1 MTLPDRLPRR
11 LPAPPVRHAPRGPA
25 QDLPSRPSATR
36 GRLILLGPAF
46 VAAVAY
52 VDPGNFAT
60 NSTAGAR
67 YGYLL
72 VWVVVAAN
80 LAAMLVQTLTAK
92 LGLAT
97 GRSLPELCRDHLPRP
112 LNRAMWAQAELVAMA
127 TDLAE
132 VIGGAVALHLL
143 FGIPLLP
150 GGVIVGTAAF
160 AVLALRSRGFRTFE
174 IAIAVLLGVIVQA
187 FAVNLVTAGPDLS
200 ATAGGLLPRTAG
212 TDSMLLAAGIL
223 GATVMPH
230 VIYVHS
236 ALTPNRIPTSG
247 EAERRTVARGLRID
261 VLVALGIA
269 GGVNLAMLLV
279 AATSFHGSG
288 IPGTDTLEGVHAG
301 LADTLGATA
310 AVGFAVA
317 LLLSGL
323 ASTSVGTYAGEV
335 IMQGFLRRRIP
346 LLVRRTVTLL
356 PALAVLAIGVDP
368 TRALVLSQVVLS
380 FGIPFA
386 LIPVVAFTR
395 RRDLMGSLVNRPAT
409 TAVAVL
415 ITALVVALNAF
426 LLWQLV
432 A

>member
-1 MTLPDRLPRR
+1 MVTNEVAAR
-11 LPAPPVRHAPRGPA
+11 PASPLQIARARG
-25 QDLPSRPSATR
+25 RIR

-72 VWVVVAAN
+72 VWVVVVAN
-80 LAAMLVQTLTAK
+80 LMAMLVQTLTAK

-97 GRSLPELCRDHLPRP
+97 GRSLPELCRERLPRP
-112 LNRAMWAQAELVAMA
+112 VNRLMWGQAELVAMA

-132 VIGGAVALHLL
+132 VIGGAVALYLL

-150 GGVIVGTAAF
+150 GGLIIGAAAF

-174 IAIAVLLGVIVQA
+174 ITIAVLLGVIVLV
-187 FAVNLVTAGPDLS
+187 FAASLLAAGSDPGSTVAGLV
-200 ATAGGLLPRTAG
+200 PRLQG
-212 TDSMLLAAGIL
+212 TDSILLAAGIL

-236 ALTPNRIPTSG
+236 ALTGNRIPATND
-247 EAERRTVARGLRID
+247 AERKTLFRGQRTD
-261 VLVALGIA
+261 VLLALAAA
-269 GGVNLAMLLV
+269 GTVNLAMLLI
-279 AATSFHGSG
+279 AAVSFHGTAT
-288 IPGTDTLEGVHAG
+288 PDTDSLEGVHAG
-301 LADTLGATA
+301 LGQTVGTA
-310 AVGFAVA
+310 AAFGFAVA
-317 LLLSGL
+317 LLVSGL
-323 ASTSVGTYAGEV
+323 ASTSVGTYAGEI

-346 LLVRRTVTLL
+346 LLLRRLITLV
-356 PALAVLAIGVDP
+356 PAVVILAIGLDP
-368 TRALVLSQVVLS
+368 TQALVLSQVVLS

-395 RRDLMGSLVNRPAT
+395 RRDLMGNLVNHPLT
-409 TAVAVL
+409 TAAAAV
-415 ITALVVALNAF
+415 IAALVIALNTF
-426 LLWQLV
+426 LLWQV
-432 A
+432 VGG

>member
-1 MTLPDRLPRR
+1 MVTNDSPVV
-11 LPAPPVRHAPRGPA
+11 PPLRTARAPRPV
-25 QDLPSRPSATR
+25 R

-97 GRSLPELCRDHLPRP
+97 GRSLPELCREHMPRP
-112 LNRAMWAQAELVAMA
+112 LNRVMWAQAELVAMA

-132 VIGGAVALHLL
+132 VIGGAVALYLL
-143 FGIPLLP
+143 FGVPLLP
-150 GGVIVGTAAF
+150 GGLIVGAASF
-160 AVLALRSRGFRTFE
+160 AILALRARGFRTFE
-174 IAIAVLLGVIVQA
+174 IAIAVLLGVIVLA
-187 FAVNLVTAGPDLS
+187 FAVNLVTAQPDVS
-200 ATAGGLLPRTAG
+200 DAAAGLLPRMQG

-236 ALTPNRIPTSG
+236 ALTPNRLPAEG
-247 EAERRTVARGLRID
+247 ETQRRVIAKGLRVD
-261 VLVALGIA
+261 VLIALGIA
-269 GGVNLAMLLV
+269 GAVNLAMLLV
-279 AATSFHGSG
+279 AASSFHGTS

-301 LADTLGATA
+301 LATTLGTAA

-323 ASTSVGTYAGEV
+323 ASTSVGTYAGEI

-346 LLVRRTVTLL
+346 LLIRRMITLL

-386 LIPVVAFTR
+386 LIPVVMFTR
-395 RRDLMGSLVNRPAT
+395 RRDLMGSLVNRRAT
-409 TAVAVL
+409 TAAAVT
-415 ITALVVALNAF
+415 ITAFVVALNAF
-426 LLWQLV
+426 LLWQLT

>member
-1 MTLPDRLPRR
+1 MVTNDSPVV
-11 LPAPPVRHAPRGPA
+11 PPLRTARAPRPV
-25 QDLPSRPSATR
+25 R

-97 GRSLPELCRDHLPRP
+97 GRSLPELCREHLPRP
-112 LNRAMWAQAELVAMA
+112 LNRVMWAQAELVAMA

-132 VIGGAVALHLL
+132 VIGGAVALYLL
-143 FGIPLLP
+143 FGVPLLP
-150 GGVIVGTAAF
+150 GGLIVGAASF
-160 AVLALRSRGFRTFE
+160 AILALRSRGFRPFE
-174 IAIAVLLGVIVQA
+174 IAIAVLLGVIVLA
-187 FAVNLVTAGPDLS
+187 FAVNLVTAQPDVS
-200 ATAGGLLPRTAG
+200 DAATGLLPRMQG

-236 ALTPNRIPTSG
+236 ALTPNRLPAEG
-247 EAERRTVARGLRID
+247 EAQRRVIAKGLRVD
-261 VLVALGIA
+261 VLIALGVA
-269 GGVNLAMLLV
+269 GAVNLAMLLV
-279 AATSFHGSG
+279 AASSFHGTS

-301 LADTLGATA
+301 LATTLGTAA

-323 ASTSVGTYAGEV
+323 ASTSVGTYAGEI

-346 LLVRRTVTLL
+346 LLIRRMITLL

-386 LIPVVAFTR
+386 LIPVVMFTR
-395 RRDLMGSLVNRPAT
+395 RRDLMGSLVNRRAT
-409 TAVAVL
+409 TAAAVA
-415 ITALVVALNAF
+415 ITAFVVALNAF
-426 LLWQLV
+426 LLWQV
-432 A
+432 AA

>member
-1 MTLPDRLPRR
+1 MVTNDSSVV
-11 LPAPPVRHAPRGPA
+11 PPLRTARAPRPV
-25 QDLPSRPSATR
+25 R

-97 GRSLPELCRDHLPRP
+97 GRSLPELCREHLPRP
-112 LNRAMWAQAELVAMA
+112 LNRVMWAQAELVAMA

-132 VIGGAVALHLL
+132 VIGGAVALYLL
-143 FGIPLLP
+143 FGVPLLP
-150 GGVIVGTAAF
+150 GGLIIGAASF
-160 AVLALRSRGFRTFE
+160 AILALRARGFRTFE
-174 IAIAVLLGVIVQA
+174 IAIAVLLGVIVLA
-187 FAVNLVTAGPDLS
+187 FAVNLVSAQPDVS
-200 ATAGGLLPRTAG
+200 DAAAGLLPRMQG

-236 ALTPNRIPTSG
+236 ALTPNRLPAEG
-247 EAERRTVARGLRID
+247 ETQRRVVAKGLRVD
-261 VLVALGIA
+261 VLIALGIA

-279 AATSFHGSG
+279 AASSFHGTS

-301 LADTLGATA
+301 LATTLGTAA

-323 ASTSVGTYAGEV
+323 ASTSVGTYAGEI

-346 LLVRRTVTLL
+346 LLVRRMITLL

-386 LIPVVAFTR
+386 LIPVVMFTR
-395 RRDLMGSLVNRPAT
+395 RRDLMGSLVNRRAT
-409 TAVAVL
+409 TAAAVA
-415 ITALVVALNAF
+415 ITAFVVALNAF
-426 LLWQLV
+426 LLWQL
-432 A
+432 AA

>member
-1 MTLPDRLPRR
+1 MVTNDLA
-11 LPAPPVRHAPRGPA
+11 APTASPLQIARARG
-25 QDLPSRPSATR
+25 RVR

-72 VWVVVAAN
+72 VWVVVVAN
-80 LAAMLVQTLTAK
+80 LMAMLVQTLTAK

-97 GRSLPELCRDHLPRP
+97 GRSLPELCRERLPRP
-112 LNRAMWAQAELVAMA
+112 LNRVMWVQAEFVAMA

-132 VIGGAVALHLL
+132 VIGGAVALYLL

-150 GGVIVGTAAF
+150 GGIIIGVAAF

-174 IAIAVLLGVIVQA
+174 IAIAVLLGVIVLA
-187 FAVNLVTAGPDLS
+187 FAANLLAADSDPGS
-200 ATAGGLLPRTAG
+200 AMSGLVPRLQG
-212 TDSMLLAAGIL
+212 TDSVLLAAGIL

-236 ALTPNRIPTSG
+236 ALSRDRIPAADD
-247 EAERRTVARGLRID
+247 AERRTLFRGQRAD
-261 VLVALGIA
+261 VLIALAAA
-269 GGVNLAMLLV
+269 GTVNLAMLLIA
-279 AATSFHGSG
+279 AATFHGTA
-288 IPGTDTLEGVHAG
+288 IPGTDSLEGVHAG
-301 LADTLGATA
+301 LGQTVGTA
-310 AVGFAVA
+310 AAFGFAVA
-317 LLLSGL
+317 LLVSGL
-323 ASTSVGTYAGEV
+323 ASTSVGTYAGEI
-335 IMQGFLRRRIP
+335 IMQGFLRRRIS
-346 LLVRRTVTLL
+346 LLLRRLITLV
-356 PALAVLAIGVDP
+356 PALAILAIGLDP

-395 RRDLMGSLVNRPAT
+395 RRDLMGNLVNHPLT
-409 TAVAVL
+409 TAAAVL
-415 ITALVVALNAF
+415 VAGLVIVLNTF
-426 LLWQLV
+426 LLWQMIGG
-432 A
+432 

>member
-1 MTLPDRLPRR
+1 MVTNDSPVV
-11 LPAPPVRHAPRGPA
+11 PPLRTARAPRPV
-25 QDLPSRPSATR
+25 R

-97 GRSLPELCRDHLPRP
+97 GRSLPELCREHLPRP
-112 LNRAMWAQAELVAMA
+112 LNRVMWAQAELVAMA

-132 VIGGAVALHLL
+132 VIGGAVALYLL
-143 FGIPLLP
+143 FGVPLLP
-150 GGVIVGTAAF
+150 GGLIVGAASF
-160 AVLALRSRGFRTFE
+160 AILALRSRGFRTFE
-174 IAIAVLLGVIVQA
+174 IAIAVLLGVIVLA
-187 FAVNLVTAGPDLS
+187 FGVNLVTAQPDVS
-200 ATAGGLLPRTAG
+200 DAAAGLLPRMQG

-236 ALTPNRIPTSG
+236 ALTPNRLPAEG
-247 EAERRTVARGLRID
+247 EAQRRVIAKGLRVD
-261 VLVALGIA
+261 VLIALGVA
-269 GGVNLAMLLV
+269 GAVNLAMLLV
-279 AATSFHGSG
+279 AASSFHGTS

-301 LADTLGATA
+301 LATTLGTAA

-323 ASTSVGTYAGEV
+323 ASTSVGTYAGEI

-346 LLVRRTVTLL
+346 LLIRRMITLL

-386 LIPVVAFTR
+386 LIPVVMFTR
-395 RRDLMGSLVNRPAT
+395 RRDLMGSLVNRRAT
-409 TAVAVL
+409 TAAAVA
-415 ITALVVALNAF
+415 ITAFVVALNAF
-426 LLWQLV
+426 LLWQL
-432 A
+432 AA

>member
-1 MTLPDRLPRR
+1 MVTNDSPVLPPLRTAR
-11 LPAPPVRHAPRGPA
+11 APRPV
-25 QDLPSRPSATR
+25 R

-97 GRSLPELCRDHLPRP
+97 GRSLPELCREHLPRP
-112 LNRAMWAQAELVAMA
+112 LNRVMWAQAELVAMA

-132 VIGGAVALHLL
+132 VIGGAVALYLL
-143 FGIPLLP
+143 FGVPLLP
-150 GGVIVGTAAF
+150 GGLIVGAASF
-160 AVLALRSRGFRTFE
+160 AILALRARGFRTFE
-174 IAIAVLLGVIVQA
+174 IAIAVLLGVIVLA
-187 FAVNLVTAGPDLS
+187 FAVNLVSAQPDVS
-200 ATAGGLLPRTAG
+200 DAAAGLLPRMQG

-236 ALTPNRIPTSG
+236 ALTPNRLPAEG
-247 EAERRTVARGLRID
+247 ETQRRVIAKGLRID
-261 VLVALGIA
+261 VLIALGIA
-269 GGVNLAMLLV
+269 GAVNLAMLLV
-279 AATSFHGSG
+279 AASSFHGTS

-301 LADTLGATA
+301 LATTLGAAA

-323 ASTSVGTYAGEV
+323 ASTSVGTYAGEI

-346 LLVRRTVTLL
+346 LVVRRMITLM

-386 LIPVVAFTR
+386 LIPVVMFTR
-395 RRDLMGSLVNRPAT
+395 RRDLMGSLVNRRAT
-409 TAVAVL
+409 TAAAVA
-415 ITALVVALNAF
+415 ITAFVVALNAF
-426 LLWQLV
+426 LLWQL
-432 A
+432 AA

>member
-1 MTLPDRLPRR
+1 MVTNDSSVVPPLRTARTPR
-11 LPAPPVRHAPRGPA
+11 PV
-25 QDLPSRPSATR
+25 R

-97 GRSLPELCRDHLPRP
+97 GRSLPELCREHLPRP
-112 LNRAMWAQAELVAMA
+112 LNRVMWAQAELVAMA

-132 VIGGAVALHLL
+132 VIGGAVALYLL
-143 FGIPLLP
+143 FGVPLLP
-150 GGVIVGTAAF
+150 GGLIIGAASF
-160 AVLALRSRGFRTFE
+160 AILALRARGFRTFE
-174 IAIAVLLGVIVQA
+174 IAIAVLLGVIVLA
-187 FAVNLVTAGPDLS
+187 FAVNLVSAQPDVS
-200 ATAGGLLPRTAG
+200 DAAAGLLPRMQG

-236 ALTPNRIPTSG
+236 ALTPNRLPAEG
-247 EAERRTVARGLRID
+247 ETQRRVVAKGLRVD
-261 VLVALGIA
+261 VLIALGIA
-269 GGVNLAMLLV
+269 GAVNLAMLLV
-279 AATSFHGSG
+279 AASSFHGTS

-301 LADTLGATA
+301 LATTLGTAA

-323 ASTSVGTYAGEV
+323 ASTSVGTYAGEI

-346 LLVRRTVTLL
+346 LLVRRMITLL

-386 LIPVVAFTR
+386 LIPVVMFTR
-395 RRDLMGSLVNRPAT
+395 RRDLMGSLVNRRAT
-409 TAVAVL
+409 TAAAVA
-415 ITALVVALNAF
+415 ITAFVVALNAF
-426 LLWQLV
+426 LLWQL
-432 A
+432 AA

>member
-1 MTLPDRLPRR
+1 MVTNDSPVV
-11 LPAPPVRHAPRGPA
+11 PPLRTARAPRPV
-25 QDLPSRPSATR
+25 R

-97 GRSLPELCRDHLPRP
+97 GRSLPELCREHLPRP
-112 LNRAMWAQAELVAMA
+112 LNRVMWAQAELVAMA

-132 VIGGAVALHLL
+132 VIGGAVALYLL
-143 FGIPLLP
+143 FGVPLLP
-150 GGVIVGTAAF
+150 GGLIIGAASF
-160 AVLALRSRGFRTFE
+160 AILALRSRGFRTFE
-174 IAIAVLLGVIVQA
+174 IAIAVLLGVIVLA
-187 FAVNLVTAGPDLS
+187 FAVNLVTAQPDVS
-200 ATAGGLLPRTAG
+200 DAAAGLLPRMQG

-236 ALTPNRIPTSG
+236 ALTPNRLPAEG
-247 EAERRTVARGLRID
+247 ETQRRVIAKGLRVD
-261 VLVALGIA
+261 VLIALGIA
-269 GGVNLAMLLV
+269 GAVNLAMLLV
-279 AATSFHGSG
+279 AASSFHGTS

-301 LADTLGATA
+301 LATTLGTAA

-346 LLVRRTVTLL
+346 LLIRRMITLL

-386 LIPVVAFTR
+386 LIPVVMFTR
-395 RRDLMGSLVNRPAT
+395 RRDLMGSLVNRRAT
-409 TAVAVL
+409 TAAAVA
-415 ITALVVALNAF
+415 ITAFVVALNAF
-426 LLWQLV
+426 LLWQLT

>member
-1 MTLPDRLPRR
+1 VVTNDSSVVPPLRTARTPR
-11 LPAPPVRHAPRGPA
+11 PV
-25 QDLPSRPSATR
+25 R

-97 GRSLPELCRDHLPRP
+97 GRSLPELCREHLPRP
-112 LNRAMWAQAELVAMA
+112 LNRVMWAQAELVAMA

-132 VIGGAVALHLL
+132 VIGGAVALYLL
-143 FGIPLLP
+143 FGVPLLP
-150 GGVIVGTAAF
+150 GGLIIGAASF
-160 AVLALRSRGFRTFE
+160 AILALRARGFRTFE
-174 IAIAVLLGVIVQA
+174 IAIAVLLGVIVLA
-187 FAVNLVTAGPDLS
+187 FAVNLVSAQPDVS
-200 ATAGGLLPRTAG
+200 DAAAGLLPRMQG

-236 ALTPNRIPTSG
+236 ALTPNRLPAEG
-247 EAERRTVARGLRID
+247 ETQRRVVAKGLRVD
-261 VLVALGIA
+261 VLIALGIA
-269 GGVNLAMLLV
+269 GAVNLAMLLV
-279 AATSFHGSG
+279 AASSFHGTS

-301 LADTLGATA
+301 LATTLGTAA

-323 ASTSVGTYAGEV
+323 ASTSVGTYAGEI

-346 LLVRRTVTLL
+346 LLVRRMITLL

-386 LIPVVAFTR
+386 LIPVVMFTR
-395 RRDLMGSLVNRPAT
+395 RRDLMGSLVNRRAT
-409 TAVAVL
+409 TAAAVA
-415 ITALVVALNAF
+415 ITAFVVALNAF
-426 LLWQLV
+426 LLWQL
-432 A
+432 AA

>member
-1 MTLPDRLPRR
+1 MVTNDSPVV
-11 LPAPPVRHAPRGPA
+11 PPLRTARAPRPV
-25 QDLPSRPSATR
+25 R

-97 GRSLPELCRDHLPRP
+97 GRSLPELCREHLPRP
-112 LNRAMWAQAELVAMA
+112 LNRVMWAQAELVAMA

-132 VIGGAVALHLL
+132 VIGGAVALYLL
-143 FGIPLLP
+143 FGVPLLP
-150 GGVIVGTAAF
+150 GGLIIGAASF
-160 AVLALRSRGFRTFE
+160 AILALRSRGFRTFE
-174 IAIAVLLGVIVQA
+174 IAIAVLLGVIVLA
-187 FAVNLVTAGPDLS
+187 FAVNLVTAQPDVS
-200 ATAGGLLPRTAG
+200 DAAAGLLPRMQG

-236 ALTPNRIPTSG
+236 ALTPNRLPAEG
-247 EAERRTVARGLRID
+247 EAQRRVIAKGLRVD
-261 VLVALGIA
+261 VLIALGIA
-269 GGVNLAMLLV
+269 GAVNLAMLLV
-279 AATSFHGSG
+279 AASSFHGTS

-301 LADTLGATA
+301 LATTLGTAA

-323 ASTSVGTYAGEV
+323 ASTSVGTYAGEI
-335 IMQGFLRRRIP
+335 IMQGFLCRRIP
-346 LLVRRTVTLL
+346 LLIRRMITLL

-386 LIPVVAFTR
+386 LIPVVMFTR
-395 RRDLMGSLVNRPAT
+395 RRDLMGSLVNRRAT
-409 TAVAVL
+409 TAAAVA
-415 ITALVVALNAF
+415 ITAFVVALNAF
-426 LLWQLV
+426 LLWQLT

>member
-1 MTLPDRLPRR
+1 MVTNDSSVVPPLRTARTPR
-11 LPAPPVRHAPRGPA
+11 PV
-25 QDLPSRPSATR
+25 R

-97 GRSLPELCRDHLPRP
+97 GRSLPELCREHLPRP
-112 LNRAMWAQAELVAMA
+112 LNRVMWAQAELVAMA

-132 VIGGAVALHLL
+132 VIGGAVALYLL
-143 FGIPLLP
+143 FGVPLLP
-150 GGVIVGTAAF
+150 GGLIIGAASF
-160 AVLALRSRGFRTFE
+160 AILALRARGFRTFE
-174 IAIAVLLGVIVQA
+174 IAIAVLLGVIVLA
-187 FAVNLVTAGPDLS
+187 FAVNLVSAQPDVS
-200 ATAGGLLPRTAG
+200 DAAAGLLPRMQG

-236 ALTPNRIPTSG
+236 ALTPNRLPAEG
-247 EAERRTVARGLRID
+247 ETQRRVVAKGLRID
-261 VLVALGIA
+261 VLIALGIA
-269 GGVNLAMLLV
+269 GAVNLAMLLV
-279 AATSFHGSG
+279 AASSFHGTS

-301 LADTLGATA
+301 LATTLGTAA

-323 ASTSVGTYAGEV
+323 ASTSVGTYAGEI

-346 LLVRRTVTLL
+346 LLVRRMITLL

-386 LIPVVAFTR
+386 LIPVVMFTR
-395 RRDLMGSLVNRPAT
+395 RRDLMGSLVNRRAIT
-409 TAVAVL
+409 AAAVA
-415 ITALVVALNAF
+415 ITAFVVALNAF
-426 LLWQLV
+426 LLWQL
-432 A
+432 AA

>member
-1 MTLPDRLPRR
+1 MVTNDSPVLPPLRTAR
-11 LPAPPVRHAPRGPA
+11 APRPV
-25 QDLPSRPSATR
+25 R

-60 NSTAGAR
+60 NSTAGAQ

-97 GRSLPELCRDHLPRP
+97 GRSLPELCREHLPRP
-112 LNRAMWAQAELVAMA
+112 LNRVMWAQAELVAMA

-132 VIGGAVALHLL
+132 VIGGAVALYLL
-143 FGIPLLP
+143 FGVPLLP
-150 GGVIVGTAAF
+150 GGLIIGAASF
-160 AVLALRSRGFRTFE
+160 AILALRARGFRSFE
-174 IAIAVLLGVIVQA
+174 IAIAVLLGVIVLA
-187 FAVNLVTAGPDLS
+187 FAVNLVSAQPDVS
-200 ATAGGLLPRTAG
+200 DAAAGLLPRMQG

-236 ALTPNRIPTSG
+236 ALTPNRLPAEG
-247 EAERRTVARGLRID
+247 ETQRRVIAKGLRID
-261 VLVALGIA
+261 VLIALGIA
-269 GGVNLAMLLV
+269 GAVNLAMLLV
-279 AATSFHGSG
+279 AASSFHGTS

-301 LADTLGATA
+301 LATTLGTAA

-323 ASTSVGTYAGEV
+323 ASTSVGTYAGEI

-346 LLVRRTVTLL
+346 LLVRRMITLL
-356 PALAVLAIGVDP
+356 PALVVLAIGVDP

-386 LIPVVAFTR
+386 LIPVVMFTR
-395 RRDLMGSLVNRPAT
+395 RRDLMGGLVNRRAT
-409 TAVAVL
+409 TAAAVA
-415 ITALVVALNAF
+415 ITAFVVALNAF
-426 LLWQLV
+426 LLWQL
-432 A
+432 AG

>member
-1 MTLPDRLPRR
+1 MVTNDS
-11 LPAPPVRHAPRGPA
+11 PVASPLRTARAPRPV
-25 QDLPSRPSATR
+25 R

-97 GRSLPELCRDHLPRP
+97 GRSLPELCREHLPRP
-112 LNRAMWAQAELVAMA
+112 LNRVMWAQAELVAMA

-132 VIGGAVALHLL
+132 VIGGAVALYLL
-143 FGIPLLP
+143 FGVPLLP
-150 GGVIVGTAAF
+150 GGLIIGTASF
-160 AVLALRSRGFRTFE
+160 AILALRARGFRTFE
-174 IAIAVLLGVIVQA
+174 IAIAVLLGVIVLA
-187 FAVNLVTAGPDLS
+187 FAVNLVSAQPDAS
-200 ATAGGLLPRTAG
+200 AAAAGLLPRMQG

-236 ALTPNRIPTSG
+236 ALTPNRLPAEG
-247 EAERRTVARGLRID
+247 EAQRRVIAKGLRID
-261 VLVALGIA
+261 VLIALGIA
-269 GGVNLAMLLV
+269 GAVNLAMLLV
-279 AATSFHGSG
+279 AASSFHGTS

-301 LADTLGATA
+301 LATALGTAA

-323 ASTSVGTYAGEV
+323 ASTSVGTYAGEI

-346 LLVRRTVTLL
+346 LLVRRMITLL

-386 LIPVVAFTR
+386 LIPVVLFTR
-395 RRDLMGSLVNRPAT
+395 RRDMMGALVNRRAT
-409 TAVAVL
+409 TATAVA
-415 ITALVVALNAF
+415 ITAFVVALNGF

>member
-1 MTLPDRLPRR
+1 MVTNDSPVV
-11 LPAPPVRHAPRGPA
+11 PPLRTTRAPRPV
-25 QDLPSRPSATR
+25 R

-97 GRSLPELCRDHLPRP
+97 GRSLPELCREHLPRP
-112 LNRAMWAQAELVAMA
+112 LNRVMWAQAELVAMA

-132 VIGGAVALHLL
+132 VIGGAVALYLL
-143 FGIPLLP
+143 FGVPLLP
-150 GGVIVGTAAF
+150 GGLIVGAASF
-160 AVLALRSRGFRTFE
+160 AVLALRARGFRTFE
-174 IAIAVLLGVIVQA
+174 IAIAVLLGVIVLA
-187 FAVNLVTAGPDLS
+187 FAVNLVTAQPDVS
-200 ATAGGLLPRTAG
+200 EAAAGLLPRMQG

-236 ALTPNRIPTSG
+236 ALTPNRLPAEG
-247 EAERRTVARGLRID
+247 ETQRRVIAKGLRID
-261 VLVALGIA
+261 VLIALGIA
-269 GGVNLAMLLV
+269 GAVNLAMLLV
-279 AATSFHGSG
+279 AASSFHGTS

-301 LADTLGATA
+301 LATTLGAAA

-323 ASTSVGTYAGEV
+323 ASTSVGTYAGEI

-346 LLVRRTVTLL
+346 LLIRRMITLL

-386 LIPVVAFTR
+386 LIPVVMFTR
-395 RRDLMGSLVNRPAT
+395 RRDLMGSLVNRRAT
-409 TAVAVL
+409 TAAAVA
-415 ITALVVALNAF
+415 ITAFVVALNAF
-426 LLWQLV
+426 LLWQL
-432 A
+432 AA

>member
-1 MTLPDRLPRR
+1 MVTNDSPVLPPLRTPR
-11 LPAPPVRHAPRGPA
+11 APR
-25 QDLPSRPSATR
+25 QVR

-60 NSTAGAR
+60 NSTAGAQ

-97 GRSLPELCRDHLPRP
+97 GRSLPELCREHLPRP
-112 LNRAMWAQAELVAMA
+112 LNRVMWAQAELVAMA

-132 VIGGAVALHLL
+132 VIGGAVALYLL
-143 FGIPLLP
+143 FGVPLLP
-150 GGVIVGTAAF
+150 GGLIIGAASF
-160 AVLALRSRGFRTFE
+160 AILALRVRGFRSFE
-174 IAIAVLLGVIVQA
+174 IAIAVLLGVIVLA
-187 FAVNLVTAGPDLS
+187 FAVNLVSAQPDVS
-200 ATAGGLLPRTAG
+200 DAAAGLLPRMQG

-236 ALTPNRIPTSG
+236 ALTPNRLPAEG
-247 EAERRTVARGLRID
+247 ETQRRVVAKGLRID
-261 VLVALGIA
+261 VLIALGIA
-269 GGVNLAMLLV
+269 GAVNLAMLLV
-279 AATSFHGSG
+279 AASSFHGTS

-301 LADTLGATA
+301 LATTLGTAA

-323 ASTSVGTYAGEV
+323 ASTSVGTYAGEI

-346 LLVRRTVTLL
+346 LLVRRMITLL

-386 LIPVVAFTR
+386 LIPVVMFTR
-395 RRDLMGSLVNRPAT
+395 RRDLMGSLVNRRAT
-409 TAVAVL
+409 TAAAVA
-415 ITALVVALNAF
+415 ITAFVVALNAF
-426 LLWQLV
+426 LLWQL
-432 A
+432 AA

>member
-1 MTLPDRLPRR
+1 MVTNDSPVLPPLRTPS
-11 LPAPPVRHAPRGPA
+11 APRPV
-25 QDLPSRPSATR
+25 R

-60 NSTAGAR
+60 NSTAGAQ

-97 GRSLPELCRDHLPRP
+97 GRSLPELCREHLPRP
-112 LNRAMWAQAELVAMA
+112 LNRVMWAQAELVAMA

-132 VIGGAVALHLL
+132 VIGGAVALYLL
-143 FGIPLLP
+143 FGVPLLP
-150 GGVIVGTAAF
+150 GGLIIGAASF
-160 AVLALRSRGFRTFE
+160 AILALRARGFRSFE
-174 IAIAVLLGVIVQA
+174 IAIAVLLGVIVLA
-187 FAVNLVTAGPDLS
+187 FAVNLVSAQPDVS
-200 ATAGGLLPRTAG
+200 DAAAGLLPRMQG

-236 ALTPNRIPTSG
+236 ALTPNRLPAEG
-247 EAERRTVARGLRID
+247 ETQRRVVAKGLRID
-261 VLVALGIA
+261 VLIALGIA
-269 GGVNLAMLLV
+269 GAVNLAMLLV
-279 AATSFHGSG
+279 AASSFHGTS

-301 LADTLGATA
+301 LATTLGTAA

-323 ASTSVGTYAGEV
+323 ASTSVGTYAGEI

-346 LLVRRTVTLL
+346 LLVRRMITLL

-386 LIPVVAFTR
+386 LIPVVMFTR
-395 RRDLMGSLVNRPAT
+395 RRDLMGSLVNRRAT
-409 TAVAVL
+409 TAAAVA
-415 ITALVVALNAF
+415 ITAFVVALNAF
-426 LLWQLV
+426 LLWQL
-432 A
+432 AA

>member
-1 MTLPDRLPRR
+1 MVTNDSSVV
-11 LPAPPVRHAPRGPA
+11 PPLRTARAPRPV
-25 QDLPSRPSATR
+25 R

-97 GRSLPELCRDHLPRP
+97 GRSLPELCREHLPRP
-112 LNRAMWAQAELVAMA
+112 LNRVMWAQAELVAMA

-132 VIGGAVALHLL
+132 VIGGAVALYLL
-143 FGIPLLP
+143 FGVPLLP
-150 GGVIVGTAAF
+150 GGLIIGAASF
-160 AVLALRSRGFRTFE
+160 AILALRARGFRTFE
-174 IAIAVLLGVIVQA
+174 IAIAVLLGVIVLA
-187 FAVNLVTAGPDLS
+187 FAVNLVSAQPDVS
-200 ATAGGLLPRTAG
+200 DAAAGLLPRMQG

-223 GATVMPH
+223 GATAMPH

-236 ALTPNRIPTSG
+236 ALTPNRLPAEG
-247 EAERRTVARGLRID
+247 ETQRRVVAKGLRID
-261 VLVALGIA
+261 VLIALGIA
-269 GGVNLAMLLV
+269 GAVNLAMLLV
-279 AATSFHGSG
+279 AASSFHGTS

-301 LADTLGATA
+301 LATTLGTAA

-323 ASTSVGTYAGEV
+323 ASTSVGTYAGEI

-346 LLVRRTVTLL
+346 LLARRMITLL

-386 LIPVVAFTR
+386 LIPVVMFTR
-395 RRDLMGSLVNRPAT
+395 RRDLMGSLVNRRAT
-409 TAVAVL
+409 TAAAVA
-415 ITALVVALNAF
+415 ITAFVVALNAF
-426 LLWQLV
+426 LLWQL
-432 A
+432 AA

>member
-1 MTLPDRLPRR
+1 MVTNDSPVVPPLRTA
-11 LPAPPVRHAPRGPA
+11 PAPRPV
-25 QDLPSRPSATR
+25 R

-60 NSTAGAR
+60 NSTAGAQ

-97 GRSLPELCRDHLPRP
+97 GRSLPELCREHLPRP
-112 LNRAMWAQAELVAMA
+112 LNRVMWAQAELVAMA

-132 VIGGAVALHLL
+132 VIGGAVALYLL
-143 FGIPLLP
+143 FGVPLLP
-150 GGVIVGTAAF
+150 GGLIIGAASF
-160 AVLALRSRGFRTFE
+160 AVLALRARGFRSFE
-174 IAIAVLLGVIVQA
+174 IAIAVLLGVIVLA
-187 FAVNLVTAGPDLS
+187 FAVNLVSAQPDVS
-200 ATAGGLLPRTAG
+200 DAAAGLLPRMQG

-236 ALTPNRIPTSG
+236 ALTPNRLPAEG
-247 EAERRTVARGLRID
+247 ETQRRVIAKGLRID
-261 VLVALGIA
+261 VLIALGVA
-269 GGVNLAMLLV
+269 GAVNLAMLLV
-279 AATSFHGSG
+279 AASSFHGTS

-301 LADTLGATA
+301 LATTLGTAA

-323 ASTSVGTYAGEV
+323 ASTSVGTYAGEI

-346 LLVRRTVTLL
+346 LLIRRMITLL
-356 PALAVLAIGVDP
+356 PALVVLAIGVDP

-386 LIPVVAFTR
+386 LIPVVLFTR
-395 RRDLMGSLVNRPAT
+395 RRDLMGSLVNRRAT
-409 TAVAVL
+409 TAAAVA
-415 ITALVVALNAF
+415 ITAFVVALNAF
-426 LLWQLV
+426 LLWQL
-432 A
+432 AG

>member
-1 MTLPDRLPRR
+1 MVTNDSSVV
-11 LPAPPVRHAPRGPA
+11 PPLRTARAPRPV
-25 QDLPSRPSATR
+25 R

-97 GRSLPELCRDHLPRP
+97 GRSLPELCREHLPRP
-112 LNRAMWAQAELVAMA
+112 LNRVMWAQAELVAMA

-132 VIGGAVALHLL
+132 VIGGAVALYLL
-143 FGIPLLP
+143 FGVPLLP
-150 GGVIVGTAAF
+150 GGLIIGAASF
-160 AVLALRSRGFRTFE
+160 AILALRARGFRTFE
-174 IAIAVLLGVIVQA
+174 IAIAVLLGVIVLA
-187 FAVNLVTAGPDLS
+187 FAVNLVSAQPDVS
-200 ATAGGLLPRTAG
+200 DAAAGLLPRMQG

-236 ALTPNRIPTSG
+236 ALTPNRLPAEG
-247 EAERRTVARGLRID
+247 ETQRRVVAKGLRVD
-261 VLVALGIA
+261 VLIALGIA
-269 GGVNLAMLLV
+269 GAVNLAMLLV
-279 AATSFHGSG
+279 AASSFHGTS

-301 LADTLGATA
+301 LATTLGTAA

-323 ASTSVGTYAGEV
+323 ASTSVGTYAGEI

-346 LLVRRTVTLL
+346 LLVRRMITLL

-386 LIPVVAFTR
+386 LIPVVMFTR
-395 RRDLMGSLVNRPAT
+395 RRDLMGSLVNRRAT
-409 TAVAVL
+409 TAAAVA
-415 ITALVVALNAF
+415 ITAFVVALNAF
-426 LLWQLV
+426 LLWQL
-432 A
+432 AA

>member
-1 MTLPDRLPRR
+1 MVTNDIAASTPSPLQIAR
-11 LPAPPVRHAPRGPA
+11 ARG
-25 QDLPSRPSATR
+25 RIR

-72 VWVVVAAN
+72 VWVVVVAN
-80 LAAMLVQTLTAK
+80 LMAMLVQTLTAK

-97 GRSLPELCRDHLPRP
+97 GRSLPELCRERLPRP
-112 LNRAMWAQAELVAMA
+112 LNRVMWAQAELVAMA

-132 VIGGAVALHLL
+132 VIGGAVALYLL

-150 GGVIVGTAAF
+150 GGIIIGAAAF
-160 AVLALRSRGFRTFE
+160 AVLALRSRGFRAFE
-174 IAIAVLLGVIVQA
+174 IAIAVLLGVIVLV
-187 FAVNLVTAGPDLS
+187 FAATLLASRSDPGSTAAGLV
-200 ATAGGLLPRTAG
+200 PRLQG
-212 TDSMLLAAGIL
+212 TDSILLAAGIL

-236 ALTPNRIPTSG
+236 ALTRNRIPTTDDT
-247 EAERRTVARGLRID
+247 ERKVLFRGQRTD
-261 VLVALGIA
+261 VLLALAAA
-269 GGVNLAMLLV
+269 GTVNLAMLLI
-279 AATSFHGSG
+279 AATSFHQAVT
-288 IPGTDTLEGVHAG
+288 PGTDSLEGVHAG
-301 LADTLGATA
+301 LGQTLGTA
-310 AVGFAVA
+310 AAFGFAVA
-317 LLLSGL
+317 LLVSGL
-323 ASTSVGTYAGEV
+323 ASTSVGTYAGEI

-346 LLVRRTVTLL
+346 LLLRRLITLT
-356 PALAVLAIGVDP
+356 PAMAILAIGLDP

-395 RRDLMGSLVNRPAT
+395 RRDLMGNLVNHPLTTAAATLVASLVI
-409 TAVAVL
+409 VL
-415 ITALVVALNAF
+415 NTFLFWQVVGG
-426 LLWQLV
+426 
-432 A
+432 

>member
-1 MTLPDRLPRR
+1 M
-11 LPAPPVRHAPRGPA
+11 ASPPGTTRTRGRA
-25 QDLPSRPSATR
+25 R

-97 GRSLPELCRDHLPRP
+97 GHSLPELCRQHLPRTV
-112 LNRAMWAQAELVAMA
+112 NRVMWVQAELVAMA

-132 VIGGAVALHLL
+132 VIGGAVALRLL
-143 FGIPLLP
+143 LGIPLLP
-150 GGVIVGTAAF
+150 GGLIVGAAAF
-160 AVLALRSRGFRTFE
+160 AVLALRARGFRAFE
-174 IAIAVLLGVIVQA
+174 IAIAVLLGVIVLA
-187 FAVNLVTAGPDLS
+187 FAVNLLTAQPDVS
-200 ATAGGLLPRTAG
+200 AAAGGLLPRMQS
-212 TDSMLLAAGIL
+212 TDSMVLAAGIL

-236 ALTPNRIPTSG
+236 ALTPNRIPATS
-247 EAERRTVARGLRID
+247 ESARRTIAKGIRVD
-261 VLVALGIA
+261 VLIALGAA
-269 GGVNLAMLLV
+269 GVVNLAMLLI
-279 AATSFHGSG
+279 AATTFHGTA

-301 LADTLGATA
+301 LAGTLGAGA
-310 AVGFAVA
+310 ALGFAVA

-346 LLVRRTVTLL
+346 LAVRRLVTLL
-356 PALAVLAIGVDP
+356 PALAVLAVGVNP

-409 TAVAVL
+409 TAAALV

-432 A
+432 T

>member
-1 MTLPDRLPRR
+1 M
-11 LPAPPVRHAPRGPA
+11 
-25 QDLPSRPSATR
+25 R

-60 NSTAGAR
+60 NSTAGAQ

-97 GRSLPELCRDHLPRP
+97 GRSLPELCREHLPRP
-112 LNRAMWAQAELVAMA
+112 LNRVMWAQAEMVAMA

-132 VIGGAVALHLL
+132 VIGGAVALYLL
-143 FGIPLLP
+143 FGVPLLP
-150 GGVIVGTAAF
+150 GGLIVGAASF
-160 AVLALRSRGFRTFE
+160 AILALRARGFRSFE
-174 IAIAVLLGVIVQA
+174 IAIAVLLGVIVLA
-187 FAVNLVTAGPDLS
+187 FAVNLVSAEPDVS
-200 ATAGGLLPRTAG
+200 DAAAGLLPRMQG

-236 ALTPNRIPTSG
+236 ALTPNRLPAEG
-247 EAERRTVARGLRID
+247 ETQRRVIAKGLRVD
-261 VLVALGIA
+261 VLIALGIA
-269 GGVNLAMLLV
+269 GAVNLAMLLV
-279 AATSFHGSG
+279 AASSFHGTS

-301 LADTLGATA
+301 LATTLGTAA

-323 ASTSVGTYAGEV
+323 ASTSVGTYAGEI

-346 LLVRRTVTLL
+346 LLIRRMITLL

-386 LIPVVAFTR
+386 LIPVVMFTR
-395 RRDLMGSLVNRPAT
+395 RRDLMGSLVNRRTTTA
-409 TAVAVL
+409 TAVA
-415 ITALVVALNAF
+415 ITAFVVALNAF
-426 LLWQLV
+426 LLWQL
-432 A
+432 AA

>member
-1 MTLPDRLPRR
+1 MVTNDSPVV
-11 LPAPPVRHAPRGPA
+11 PPLRTARAPRPV
-25 QDLPSRPSATR
+25 R

-60 NSTAGAR
+60 NSTAGAQ

-97 GRSLPELCRDHLPRP
+97 GRSLPELCREHLPRP
-112 LNRAMWAQAELVAMA
+112 LNRVMWAQAELVAMA

-132 VIGGAVALHLL
+132 VIGGAVALYLL
-143 FGIPLLP
+143 FGVPLLP
-150 GGVIVGTAAF
+150 GGLIIGAASF
-160 AVLALRSRGFRTFE
+160 AILALRARGFRSFE
-174 IAIAVLLGVIVQA
+174 IAIAVLLGVIVLA
-187 FAVNLVTAGPDLS
+187 FAVNLVSAQPDVS
-200 ATAGGLLPRTAG
+200 DAAAGLLPRMQG

-236 ALTPNRIPTSG
+236 ALTPNRLPAEG
-247 EAERRTVARGLRID
+247 ETQRRVIAKGLRID
-261 VLVALGIA
+261 VLIALGIA
-269 GGVNLAMLLV
+269 GAVNLAMLLV
-279 AATSFHGSG
+279 AASSFHGTS

-301 LADTLGATA
+301 LATTLGTAA

-323 ASTSVGTYAGEV
+323 ASTSVGTYAGEI

-346 LLVRRTVTLL
+346 LLIRRMITLL

-386 LIPVVAFTR
+386 LIPVVMFTR
-395 RRDLMGSLVNRPAT
+395 RRDLMGSLVNRRAT
-409 TAVAVL
+409 TAAAVA
-415 ITALVVALNAF
+415 ITAFVVALNAF
-426 LLWQLV
+426 LLWQLAV
-432 A
+432 

>member
-1 MTLPDRLPRR
+1 MATNDLTT
-11 LPAPPVRHAPRGPA
+11 APPRGTGRVRGP
-25 QDLPSRPSATR
+25 LG

-97 GRSLPELCRDHLPRP
+97 GHSLPELSREHLPRP
-112 LNRAMWAQAELVAMA
+112 LNQVMWVQAELVAMA

-132 VIGGAVALHLL
+132 VIGGAVALQLL
-143 FGIPLLP
+143 FDIPLLP
-150 GGVIVGTAAF
+150 GGLIVAAAAF
-160 AVLALRSRGFRTFE
+160 AVLALRARGFRTFE
-174 IAIAVLLGVIVQA
+174 TVIAVLLGVIVLA
-187 FAVNLVTAGPDLS
+187 FAVNLLAARPDMS
-200 ATAGGLLPRTAG
+200 AAAGGLLPRFEN
-212 TDSMLLAAGIL
+212 TDSVLLAAGIL

-230 VIYVHS
+230 AIYAHS
-236 ALTPNRIPTSG
+236 ALTPNRVPSTN
-247 EAERRTVARGLRID
+247 EAERRVVARGLRVD
-261 VLVALGIA
+261 VLIALSIA
-269 GGVNLAMLLV
+269 GAANLAMLLV
-279 AATSFHGSG
+279 AASAFHGTG
-288 IPGTDTLEGVHAG
+288 IPGTDTLTGVHAG
-301 LADTLGATA
+301 LAGTLGTVA
-310 AVGFAVA
+310 ALGFAVA

-346 LLVRRTVTLL
+346 LAVRRLVTLL
-356 PALAVLAIGVDP
+356 PALLVLAIGVNP

-386 LIPVVAFTR
+386 LIPMVAFTR
-395 RRDLMGSLVNRPAT
+395 RRDLMGSLVNRPTT
-409 TAVAVL
+409 TAAAVVV
-415 ITALVVALNAF
+415 TALVVTLNVV
-426 LLWQLV
+426 LLWQTF